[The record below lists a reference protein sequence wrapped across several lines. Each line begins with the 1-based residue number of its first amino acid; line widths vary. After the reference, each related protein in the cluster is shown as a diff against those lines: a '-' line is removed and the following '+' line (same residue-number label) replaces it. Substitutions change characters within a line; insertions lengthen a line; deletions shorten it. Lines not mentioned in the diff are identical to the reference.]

1 MEGGAYGAGKAG
13 AALDPIAFLK
23 QPQTILRILSWVFS
37 IVVFASIVNEGYVN
51 NGSNQLY
58 CVYNKNDSA
67 CNYGIAIGIMAFFIC
82 ILCFTLDFYF
92 PQMSSVKDRKHIV
105 MGDLGLSGL
114 WTFLWFVSFCF
125 LANQW
130 QQTPSADL
138 PFNQGADAARAAIAF
153 SFFSI
158 LSWAGL
164 TIKAWQRYHLGADS
178 SLFSHD
184 HLDAGHPPFST
195 GIENTETFQSPPFA
209 ENLGTTSKGY
219 QMPSY

>member
-13 AALDPIAFLK
+13 SGVDPIAFLK
-23 QPQTILRILSWVFS
+23 QPQTILRIASWVFS

-51 NGSNQLY
+51 KGDNQLH

-82 ILCFTLDFYF
+82 ILYLTLDFYF
-92 PQMSSVKDRKHIV
+92 PQFSSVKDRKHIV
-105 MGDLGLSGL
+105 MGDLGISGL

-130 QQTPSADL
+130 QHTPSENL
-138 PFNQGADAARAAIAF
+138 PLNQGADAARAAIAF

-158 LSWAGL
+158 LSWGFL
-164 TIKAWQRYHLGADS
+164 TLLAFNKFKSIGFVEDVQRLVLQS
-178 SLFSHD
+178 SPS
-184 HLDAGHPPFST
+184 
-195 GIENTETFQSPPFA
+195 SPI
-209 ENLGTTSKGY
+209 
-219 QMPSY
+219 